1 MGTITKALDL
11 LGFFARDRA
20 EIGLGEFVRLTGRD
34 KATVHRHLT
43 ELAENGYLEQHPDT
57 RAYRLGPALLRL
69 SALRETLFPVR
80 KLLRPIVNELSE
92 AVGELAHASL
102 LQGEALSPIAHAD
115 PSRHG
120 VQVNFDVAE
129 MLPLHA
135 TSSGIAALAFCPEDM
150 RARMLT
156 RPLTKYTE
164 RTISDPVVLK
174 TKLDAVR
181 RYGVVSVTGAFD
193 EGVSSVGAPLFGEGD
208 WVVGSLAVAVPTA
221 RANPDKLR
229 DIAGK
234 LLQEANEA
242 SIALG
247 GVFPKDFEDLPPD
260 WSKESAALAAST
272 EP

>member
-11 LGFFARDRA
+11 LSLFARDRA

-80 KLLRPIVNELSE
+80 KLLQPIVLELSE

-102 LQGEALSPIAHAD
+102 LQGEALSPVAHAD
-115 PSRHG
+115 PALHG

-135 TSSGIAALAFCPEDM
+135 TSSGIAALAFFPEDAC
-150 RARMLT
+150 ARVLA
-156 RPLTKYTE
+156 RPLSKFTDQ
-164 RTISDPVVLK
+164 TISDPVVLK
-174 TKLDAVR
+174 DKLDAVR
-181 RYGVVSVTGAFD
+181 RYGVVTVVGSFD
-193 EGVSSVGAPLFGEGD
+193 EGVSSVGAPLFDESGR
-208 WVVGSLAVAVPTA
+208 VLGSLAVAVPSGRA
-221 RANPDKLR
+221 RPEKLR
-229 DIAGK
+229 DIAQ
-234 LLQEANEA
+234 LLLKEANRA
-242 SIALG
+242 STALG
-247 GVFPKDFEDLPPD
+247 GTFPRDFAELPPQ
-260 WSKESAALAAST
+260 WGAEPLAKQVIS
-272 EP
+272 

>member
-43 ELAENGYLEQHPDT
+43 ELAENGYLEQHPET

-115 PSRHG
+115 PSLHG

-129 MLPLHA
+129 MLPFHA

-156 RPLTKYTE
+156 RPLARFTD
-164 RTISDPVVLK
+164 RTISDPAVLRAK
-174 TKLDAVR
+174 IDTVR
-181 RYGVVSVTGAFD
+181 QLGVVTVSGAFD
-193 EGVSSVGAPLFGEGD
+193 EGVTSVGAPLFGEGER
-208 WVVGSLAVAVPTA
+208 VVGALAVAVPSV
-221 RANPDKLR
+221 RAKPDKLR
-229 DIAGK
+229 DIAGM
-234 LLQEANEA
+234 LLKEADRA
-242 SIALG
+242 STALG
-247 GVFPKDFEDLPPD
+247 GVFPKGFDGLPPF
-260 WSKESAALAAST
+260 WGEEPAAKTAMS
-272 EP
+272 